1 MAIPGDG
8 GVRAVG
14 VQDAG
19 GGDAGV
25 RGVPPVPVL
34 WARCHVP
41 FRLVLNLPAQL
52 SSKEGAKGLGEPP
65 ATLPTVGTNLTDLL
79 VQRKITIREL
89 GGCMG
94 PIWPSYYGDCSAVLF
109 MIDAANPTQVSS
121 SCIQLLSLLSAEQLA
136 SVSVLILFNKI
147 DLPCYMSLVEMKSL
161 FRMQDIVSC
170 ATQPITMVETSARD
184 GTGLPDVLQWLQATL
199 RDPS

>member
-1 MAIPGDG
+1 MLFA
-8 GVRAVG
+8 
-14 VQDAG
+14 
-19 GGDAGV
+19 
-25 RGVPPVPVL
+25 
-34 WARCHVP
+34 
-41 FRLVLNLPAQL
+41 L

-79 VQRKITIREL
+79 LQRKITIREL

-170 ATQPITMVETSARD
+170 ATQPITVVETSARD
-184 GTGLPDVLQWLQATL
+184 GTGLSDVLQWLQATL